1 MQQVISAPR
10 PWVNMLP
17 GAPSW
22 FNGSTRYMRGRDE
35 RLMEPNDP
43 GLKTATAATTKGSS
57 DLIAQFADIELAYES
72 TLEGWLRALDLRDGE
87 TEGHSRRVVEL
98 TLGLSAVFGIS
109 GDELVHVR
117 RGAMLHDIGK
127 MALPDS
133 VLLKP
138 GPLDAAEKEQMHL
151 HPWYAYKMLSGVEF
165 LRPALDI
172 PYGHHEHWDGSGY
185 PRGLRGEETPFAAR
199 MFAVID
205 VWDALRSDRPYRP
218 GWSAERVIEHIRELS
233 GTHFEPVVAEAFE
246 TLLRKRGE
254 I

>member
-1 MQQVISAPR
+1 M
-10 PWVNMLP
+10 
-17 GAPSW
+17 
-22 FNGSTRYMRGRDE
+22 DK
-35 RLMEPNDP
+35 NDP
-43 GLKTATAATTKGSS
+43 ESTSS
-57 DLIAQFADIELAYES
+57 PAGTVTPSREFVRQFADIEHAYES

-98 TLGLSAVFGIS
+98 TLALSQVFGIS
-109 GDELVHVR
+109 GEELIHVR
-117 RGAMLHDIGK
+117 RGALLHDIGK

-138 GPLDAAEKEQMHL
+138 GPLDAKESEQMHL
-151 HPWYAYKMLSGVEF
+151 HPWYAFKMLSGVDF

-172 PYGHHEHWDGSGY
+172 PYGHHERWDGSGY
-185 PRGLRGEETPFAAR
+185 PRGLRGEEIPFAAR

-205 VWDALRSDRPYRP
+205 VWDALRSDRPYRH
-218 GWSAERVIEHIRELS
+218 GWSADRVIEHIRGLS

-246 TLLRKRGE
+246 TLLRTRGE

>member
-1 MQQVISAPR
+1 MDKVEHDPKSAA
-10 PWVNMLP
+10 P
-17 GAPSW
+17 GIVA
-22 FNGSTRYMRGRDE
+22 GSEDFV
-35 RLMEPNDP
+35 RL
-43 GLKTATAATTKGSS
+43 
-57 DLIAQFADIELAYES
+57 FADIEHAYES
-72 TLEGWLRALDLRDGE
+72 TLQGWIRALDLRDGE
-87 TEGHSRRVVEL
+87 TVGHSRRVVEL
-98 TLGLSAVFGIS
+98 TVELSGLFGIS
-109 GDELVHVR
+109 AEELIHVR
-117 RGAMLHDIGK
+117 RGALLHDIGK

-138 GPLDAAEKEQMHL
+138 GPLNAEEREQMRL
-151 HPWYAYKMLSGVEF
+151 HPWYAYQMLSGVDF

-172 PYGHHEHWDGSGY
+172 PYGHHERWDGSGY
-185 PRGLRGEETPFAAR
+185 PRGLRGEETPFPAR

-218 GWSAERVIEHIRELS
+218 GWSADRVIEHIRSSS

>member
-1 MQQVISAPR
+1 MDKSNLELNSPTAGKV
-10 PWVNMLP
+10 LP
-17 GAPSW
+17 SED
-22 FNGSTRYMRGRDE
+22 FVRF
-35 RLMEPNDP
+35 
-43 GLKTATAATTKGSS
+43 
-57 DLIAQFADIELAYES
+57 FADIEQAYES
-72 TLEGWLRALDLRDGE
+72 TLEGWIRALDLRDRE

-98 TLGLSAVFGIS
+98 TVALSGVFGIA
-109 GDELVHVR
+109 GEELIHVR
-117 RGAMLHDIGK
+117 RGALLHDIGK

-138 GPLDAAEKEQMHL
+138 GPLDAEELVQMHL
-151 HPWYAYKMLSGVEF
+151 HPWYAYQMLSGVDF

-172 PYGHHEHWDGSGY
+172 PYAHHERWDGSGY

-205 VWDALRSDRPYRP
+205 VWDALRFDRPYRP
-218 GWSAERVIEHIRELS
+218 GWSTDRVMEHIRKLS

>member
-1 MQQVISAPR
+1 M
-10 PWVNMLP
+10 
-17 GAPSW
+17 
-22 FNGSTRYMRGRDE
+22 DKK
-35 RLMEPNDP
+35 DP
-43 GLKTATAATTKGSS
+43 ESTAAPAGMAAPDR
-57 DLIAQFADIELAYES
+57 DLVQQFADIEHAYES
-72 TLEGWLRALDLRDGE
+72 TLEGWLRALDLRDGD

-98 TLGLSAVFGIS
+98 TLALCGVFGIS
-109 GDELVHVR
+109 GDELVHIR
-117 RGAMLHDIGK
+117 RGALLHDIGK

-138 GPLDAAEKEQMHL
+138 GPLDARETEQMHL
-151 HPWYAYKMLSGVEF
+151 HPWYACKMLSGVDF

-172 PYGHHEHWDGSGY
+172 PYGHHERWDGSGY

-205 VWDALRSDRPYRP
+205 VWDALRSDRSYRP
-218 GWSAERVIEHIRELS
+218 GWSADRVMEHIRALS

-246 TLLRKRGE
+246 TLLRNRGE

>member
-1 MQQVISAPR
+1 MDKSKLDLNSPAAGIV
-10 PWVNMLP
+10 LP
-17 GAPSW
+17 SED
-22 FNGSTRYMRGRDE
+22 FVRF
-35 RLMEPNDP
+35 
-43 GLKTATAATTKGSS
+43 
-57 DLIAQFADIELAYES
+57 FADIEQAYES
-72 TLEGWLRALDLRDGE
+72 TLEGWIRALDLRDRE

-98 TLGLSAVFGIS
+98 TVALSGVFGIS
-109 GDELVHVR
+109 GEELIHVR
-117 RGAMLHDIGK
+117 RGALLHDIGK

-138 GPLDAAEKEQMHL
+138 GPLDPEETIQMHL
-151 HPWYAYKMLSGVEF
+151 HPWYAYQMLSGVEF

-172 PYGHHEHWDGSGY
+172 PYAHHERWDGSGY

-218 GWSAERVIEHIRELS
+218 GWSTDRVMEHIRKLS

>member
-1 MQQVISAPR
+1 MDKSNLELNSPAAGIV
-10 PWVNMLP
+10 LP
-17 GAPSW
+17 SED
-22 FNGSTRYMRGRDE
+22 FVRF
-35 RLMEPNDP
+35 
-43 GLKTATAATTKGSS
+43 
-57 DLIAQFADIELAYES
+57 FADIEQAYES
-72 TLEGWLRALDLRDGE
+72 TLEGWIRALDLRDRE

-98 TLGLSAVFGIS
+98 TVALSGVFGIA
-109 GDELVHVR
+109 GEELIHVR
-117 RGAMLHDIGK
+117 RGALLHDIGK

-138 GPLDAAEKEQMHL
+138 GPLDAEELMQMHL
-151 HPWYAYKMLSGVEF
+151 HPWYAYQMLSGVDF

-172 PYGHHEHWDGSGY
+172 PYAHHERWDGSGY

-205 VWDALRSDRPYRP
+205 VWDALRFDRPYRP
-218 GWSAERVIEHIRELS
+218 GWSTDRVMEHIRKLS

>member
-1 MQQVISAPR
+1 MDKSNLELNSPAAGIV
-10 PWVNMLP
+10 LP
-17 GAPSW
+17 SED
-22 FNGSTRYMRGRDE
+22 FVRF
-35 RLMEPNDP
+35 
-43 GLKTATAATTKGSS
+43 
-57 DLIAQFADIELAYES
+57 FADIEQAYES
-72 TLEGWLRALDLRDGE
+72 TLEGWIRALDLRDRE

-98 TLGLSAVFGIS
+98 TVALSGVFGIS
-109 GDELVHVR
+109 GEELIHVR
-117 RGAMLHDIGK
+117 RGALLHDIGK

-138 GPLDAAEKEQMHL
+138 GPLDPEETIQMHL
-151 HPWYAYKMLSGVEF
+151 HPWYAYQMLSGVEF

-172 PYGHHEHWDGSGY
+172 PYAHHERWDGSGY

-205 VWDALRSDRPYRP
+205 VWDALRFDRPYRP
-218 GWSAERVIEHIRELS
+218 GWSTDRVMEHIRKLS